1 MQTLYVGLLQ
11 LGLTFLAQFLQSL
24 TANKAPQ
31 EVIDAV
37 QAAITALQAHQADV
51 MSMADWEAQRG

>member
-1 MQTLYVGLLQ
+1 MYVQLIGLGINFLSTLIG
-11 LGLTFLAQFLQSL
+11 SL

-37 QAAITALQAHQADV
+37 NAAILALQKHQADL
-51 MSMADWEAQRG
+51 MTKADWESLRG